1 MPAAGGAIGGH
12 NAPMSPLLMLAL
24 ADAIPLVE
32 ERGWALP
39 SSAAVAEAEHLLA
52 LVAPLGREPMAEA
65 QPDGAIAFEWEA
77 ADAGWLRLSVDGSGR
92 LAHSAVIAGD
102 EYEQVE
108 DFASTA
114 AELPGWAAE
123 LLRKLMAVGH

>member
-1 MPAAGGAIGGH
+1 
-12 NAPMSPLLMLAL
+12 MSPLLMLAL
-24 ADAIPLVE
+24 ADAIPMVE

-52 LVAPLGREPMAEA
+52 LVAPLGREPMAEV

-92 LAHSAVIAGD
+92 LSHSAVIAGD

-108 DFASTA
+108 DFAIAA
-114 AELPGWAAE
+114 AELPGWAGD
-123 LLRKLMAVGH
+123 LLRKLMAFGH

>member
-1 MPAAGGAIGGH
+1 
-12 NAPMSPLLMLAL
+12 MSPLLMLAL
-24 ADAIPLVE
+24 ADAVPLVE

-52 LVAPLGREPMAEA
+52 LVAPLGREPVAEV

-77 ADAGWLRLSVDGSGR
+77 ADTGWLKLSVDGSGR

-108 DFASTA
+108 DFPNTA
-114 AELPGWAAE
+114 ADLPGWAGE
-123 LLRKLMAVGH
+123 LLRKLLATGH